1 MAKRVDTTGFV
12 EKCDM
17 TRRAIQSIWVLAML
31 VSISGCP
38 ASTGLNQL
46 PDTADVAAGPEA
58 FLCESVHREERFVDA
73 AAEMGVSKAN
83 AEELYAIS
91 GAESRDVV
99 TGFAPAQ
106 DRGPTVKRVLD
117 KVAGN
122 ADENAFY
129 VEVDIQNLGG
139 LNNALGH
146 SEADIVFARMT
157 QITEQHMQGLGAK
170 SCSFRHG
177 GDEFSFVIIGPSAT
191 QHGIEAALEQA
202 DREIRQYIADKG
214 LAEIEHPKHIGD
226 PSKYGAGII
235 FGVSRIGGQE
245 TVKDVYGAADKVV
258 EKKKGE

>member
-12 EKCDM
+12 ENCDM
-17 TRRAIQSIWVLAML
+17 TKIAIQCVWVLAML

-46 PDTADVAAGPEA
+46 PDTADVAAGTEA
-58 FLCESVHREERFVDA
+58 FLCESMHREKRFVNA
-73 AAEMGVSKAN
+73 AAEMGISKAN

-106 DRGPTVKRVLD
+106 DRGPTVSRALD
-117 KVAGN
+117 TIAGN

-129 VEVDIQNLGG
+129 VEIDIQNLGG

-146 SEADIVFARMT
+146 SEADVVFARMT
-157 QITEQHMQGLGAK
+157 QITAQHMQGLGAK

-177 GDEFSFVIIGPSAT
+177 GDEFSFVIIGPNAT
-191 QHGIEAALEQA
+191 QNGIETALERA
-202 DREIRQYIADKG
+202 DREIRQYIADRG

-226 PSKYGAGII
+226 PSKFGAGII

-245 TVKDVYGAADKVV
+245 SVKDVYGAADKVV
-258 EKKKGE
+258 ERKKEE